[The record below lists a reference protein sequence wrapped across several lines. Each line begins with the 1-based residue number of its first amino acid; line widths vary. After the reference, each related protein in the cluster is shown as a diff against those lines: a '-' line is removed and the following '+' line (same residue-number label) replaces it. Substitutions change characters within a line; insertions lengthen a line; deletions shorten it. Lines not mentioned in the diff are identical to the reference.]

1 MGATIQN
8 YGGTDIIY
16 SQGNDKRVDDKDA
29 WTSRIY
35 GEISFLKDFKLR
47 GTLGYDQNVLARTR
61 YTQSL
66 VGRDKNKGGMS
77 TYNYNYQNLNSQIM
91 LSYYKNVND
100 HTFDAM
106 AVHEFNKLT
115 LKSTYWGQLMNLCL
129 VLFLLITLWVNIK
142 QVQA

>member
-1 MGATIQN
+1 
-8 YGGTDIIY
+8 
-16 SQGNDKRVDDKDA
+16 
-29 WTSRIY
+29 
-35 GEISFLKDFKLR
+35 
-47 GTLGYDQNVLARTR
+47 
-61 YTQSL
+61 
-66 VGRDKNKGGMS
+66 MS